1 MAGIRECFRER
12 GKVAAQENQEA
23 GMAANPVRW
32 DQQDLLRREL
42 PGQEGLEAAAG
53 PEGDREAEEPG

>member
-1 MAGIRECFRER
+1 
-12 GKVAAQENQEA
+12 
-23 GMAANPVRW
+23 MAANPVRW

-53 PEGDREAEEPG
+53 PEGEREAEEPG